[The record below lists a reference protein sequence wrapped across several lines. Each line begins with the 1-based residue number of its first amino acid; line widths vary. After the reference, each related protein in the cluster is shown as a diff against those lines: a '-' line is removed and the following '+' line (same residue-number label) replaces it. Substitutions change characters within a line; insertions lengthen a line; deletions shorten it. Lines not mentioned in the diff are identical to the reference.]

1 MKFPILFTVSLVGW
15 IAVSLLVG
23 CGGNSSP
30 AARQY
35 PLHGKVVEVS
45 GGQLKIDHEAIPGYM
60 GAMQMTFPVSKAE
73 LLHGLQAGDH
83 VHGQL
88 TVTGGQPIVT
98 ELSKD

>member
-1 MKFPILFTVSLVGW
+1 MKSKYLFTAALGGW
-15 IAVSLLVG
+15 IAVCVSVG
-23 CGGNSSP
+23 CDGRSP
-30 AARQY
+30 PVARQY
-35 PLHGKVVEVS
+35 SLHGEVVEVS

-60 GAMQMTFPVSKAE
+60 GAMQMTFPVSRPE
-73 LLHGLQAGDH
+73 LLQGLQAGDH

>member
-1 MKFPILFTVSLVGW
+1 MRSKSLFAAALGGW
-15 IAVSLLVG
+15 LAVSVLVG
-23 CGGNSSP
+23 CDGGSSP

-35 PLHGKVVEVS
+35 PLHGEVVEVS

-60 GAMQMTFPVSKAE
+60 GAMQMTFPVSQPV
-73 LLHGLQAGDH
+73 LLQGLQAGDH

-88 TVTGGQPIVT
+88 SVTGGQPIVT

>member
-1 MKFPILFTVSLVGW
+1 MRSEGLFTAALVGW
-15 IAVSLLVG
+15 LAVSALAG
-23 CGGNSSP
+23 CNSDSSP

-35 PLHGKVVEVS
+35 SLHGEVVEVS

-60 GAMQMTFPVSKAE
+60 GAMQMSFPVSKPE
-73 LLHGLQAGDH
+73 LFQGLQAGDH

-88 TVTGGQPIVT
+88 SVTGGQPIVT